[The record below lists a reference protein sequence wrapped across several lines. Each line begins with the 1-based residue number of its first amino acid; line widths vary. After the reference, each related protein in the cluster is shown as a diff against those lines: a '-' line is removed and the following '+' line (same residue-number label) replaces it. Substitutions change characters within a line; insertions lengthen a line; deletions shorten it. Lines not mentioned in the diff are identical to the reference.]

1 MSGKHQEED
10 DTCNIECNYVRH
22 NIETIRSN
30 PSNSDDSPMAYNSFE
45 MEQSTPRVA
54 MIVHLS
60 LAFFVILFGLA
71 VVGSILLVTR
81 YGVVIFMAIV
91 LLLFM
96 IAGIVYLVGFFI
108 LEEDQLK
115 RARFTVNQW
124 QEIAKAAIIEEL
136 NLIKIDL
143 QEHFQLTNEPANND
157 TYFDNTNS
165 GISKE
170 KRKRSKI
177 LRVILAP
184 FGGLRK
190 RKKNKKKNITEP
202 AKGGEESKITAEVS
216 STKDLPD
223 LV

>member
-22 NIETIRSN
+22 ANETIRSN
-30 PSNSDDSPMAYNSFE
+30 PSNSDESPMAYNSFE

-60 LAFFVILFGLA
+60 LAFFATLFALA
-71 VVGSILLVTR
+71 VVGSIWLVSR

-124 QEIAKAAIIEEL
+124 QEIAKAAILEEL
-136 NLIKIDL
+136 NLMKVDL
-143 QEHFQLTNEPANND
+143 HEHFLLTNEPAND
-157 TYFDNTNS
+157 DAYLDNTNS
-165 GISKE
+165 SSSNE

-190 RKKNKKKNITEP
+190 RKKNKKKNMTEP
-202 AKGGEESKITAEVS
+202 AKGEKKTKITADTS
-216 STKDLPD
+216 NTKDLPD